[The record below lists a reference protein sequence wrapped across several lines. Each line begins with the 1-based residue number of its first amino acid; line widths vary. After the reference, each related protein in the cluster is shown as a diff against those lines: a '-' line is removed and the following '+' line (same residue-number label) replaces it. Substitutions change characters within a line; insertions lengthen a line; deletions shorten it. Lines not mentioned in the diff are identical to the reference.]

1 MARSRPGVDGRA
13 ELGSPEHLLLKA
25 TPTLQ
30 GKRGF
35 WPGRTVGMALF
46 RNVSSRWR
54 LVDAVAVCYL
64 ATLVFIICLNRLR
77 RRLWQKGSNL
87 SSSRAS
93 RRDPNWVSRKIAKL
107 CSGEEPKELLGKQM
121 SLEDRAMFEVSIID
135 ALNSGSREDQHRLR
149 SALIK
154 YGYDEQ
160 CSRRVMSIDFSD
172 RLRATA
178 LLNLLRPQW
187 RETFGD
193 TEYPGAVRKLKA
205 RVPGRPTGSLD
216 EA

>member
-1 MARSRPGVDGRA
+1 M
-13 ELGSPEHLLLKA
+13 LKS

-54 LVDAVAVCYL
+54 LVDAVAIYKL
-64 ATLVFIICLNRLR
+64 AALVFIICLNRLR
-77 RRLWQKGSNL
+77 RRLWQKGTNL
-87 SSSRAS
+87 SSSKVAS
-93 RRDPNWVSRKIAKL
+93 RRDPNWVSREIAKL
-107 CSGEEPKELLGKQM
+107 CSGEEPKELLGGQM
-121 SLEDRAMFEVSIID
+121 SLEDRALFEVSIID
-135 ALNSGSREDQHRLR
+135 ALNSGSRKDQHRLR

-193 TEYPGAVRKLKA
+193 SEYPGAVRRLKA
-205 RVPGRPTGSLD
+205 RVPGRATGPLD